1 MYTEL
6 PNLDNE
12 EAYVKDF
19 LMSEE
24 NSNEIAK
31 RHGFKTG
38 HILSEKV
45 RKNRK
50 TPIVTFNFKEELES
64 FLAIVPGKQTF
75 ARWLGLSP
83 SKATGVLYK
92 FLLPEDEFK
101 YMYEELG
108 MTNRE
113 IARKVN
119 NPYITASMLKDKAK
133 RLGLM
138 HKEGDLE
145 KAHERGIAEYLSDT
159 DRVTTRNENMR
170 QTMINKYGV
179 DSISPL
185 SVKEINDKAKET
197 VSNNNGGLGM
207 ASEYVKEKAINT
219 LLDRYGVDNNK
230 KSIELLAETIEWH
243 ETKYVK
249 SAKDALELVKPNIEG
264 ISDKLLSLL
273 QELVESG
280 EYENFTLKQV
290 YSEVLGLRYGF
301 MSNKE
306 YNVHPDGKLIVSDY
320 RLSQN
325 EVVDYLVSL
334 GISTSDIVRDSYPNF
349 MEGKQLDIYLPK
361 YNFAIEFNG
370 SFWHANKGANIKKPK
385 EISYHA
391 KKTKLAREAD
401 VNLMHIWEYDWKDEV
416 KQAIV
421 KSQIKYHLNRVS
433 NKYYARKLEVKEV
446 SYSDKK
452 AFLQANHIQGD
463 VVSSEAYGL
472 YDNEGLVSLM
482 TFGKRRFDNKQ
493 GWELLRF
500 ANKLDSS
507 VAGGASK
514 LLKHFSDN
522 HRGDTLIS
530 YANNDFAYSGYNSL
544 YSKLGFTYVK
554 TTVPGYKWVSGSNK
568 VVVPRYSAQVHKL
581 KAFTAGEGPKT
592 FELEEPDFSETD
604 TENSYMVRHGFYKV
618 YDAGNDLYELNM

>member
-50 TPIVTFNFKEELES
+50 IPIVTFNFKEELES

-159 DRVTTRNENMR
+159 DRVTTRNKNMR

-179 DSISPL
+179 DSLSPL

-197 VSNNNGGLGM
+197 VANNNGGLGM

-273 QELVESG
+273 QELVENG

-334 GISTSDIVRDSYPNF
+334 GISTSDIVRDSYPDF

-370 SFWHANKGANIKKPK
+370 SFWHANKGTNIKKPK

-530 YANNDFAYSGYNSL
+530 YANNDFAYSGDNSL